1 MQKLATN
8 FKLRDGLLE
17 IKNEEVDIHHF
28 KKYVKVETIL
38 RRKETENLK
47 NGRSE
52 RSFKRNKERNSV

>member
-1 MQKLATN
+1 MFCKSLSDCPKVQKLATN

-38 RRKETENLK
+38 RRKETEN
-47 NGRSE
+47 
-52 RSFKRNKERNSV
+52 